1 MDQDAHNAV
10 VAMILG
16 RSGTFGVFHANARH
30 IFERGYPL
38 RINDRD
44 EIEWWP
50 SSKQSYNWRHT
61 YRALERIAD
70 IELDWNDDRSGFIVV
85 VGPLGLAALR
95 AELNLKYPQQ

>member
-16 RSGTFGVFHANARH
+16 RGGTFGVFHANARH
-30 IFERGYPL
+30 IFERGCPL

-44 EIEWWP
+44 EIVWWP

-61 YRALERIAD
+61 YRALERIAG
-70 IELDWNDDRSGFIVV
+70 IALDWDDNRSAFIVV
-85 VGPLGLAALR
+85 IGPMGLAALR